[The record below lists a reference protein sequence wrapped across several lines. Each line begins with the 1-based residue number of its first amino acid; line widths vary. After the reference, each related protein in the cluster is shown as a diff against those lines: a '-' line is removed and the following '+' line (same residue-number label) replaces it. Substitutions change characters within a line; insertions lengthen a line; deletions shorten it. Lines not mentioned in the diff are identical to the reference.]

1 MLELF
6 GFEEYESFIGQS
18 VGVNS
23 PLCVLKFGAEWCGP
37 CKAVREE
44 YYSLETSN
52 PYKYTV
58 LFGDIDIDEADD
70 LMDMIQDLEVKT
82 LPSFIIF
89 KNAKEIDRVTGANI
103 SLLKQ
108 KLDSYLLPETGV
120 ESKNPAY
127 KNINN

>member
-1 MLELF
+1 MRELF

-37 CKAVREE
+37 CKAIREE

-58 LFGDIDIDEADD
+58 VFGDIDIDEADD
-70 LMDMIQDLEVKT
+70 LMDMIHELEVKT

-89 KNAKEIDRVTGANI
+89 KGAREIDRVTGPNVT
-103 SLLKQ
+103 LLKQ

>member
-1 MLELF
+1 MIELF

-18 VGVNS
+18 ARVNS

-44 YYSLETSN
+44 YYSLETSK

-58 LFGDIDIDEADD
+58 IFGDVDIDEADD
-70 LMDMIQDLEVKT
+70 LMDMIHDLEVKT

-89 KNAKEIDRVTGANI
+89 KNAKEIDRVKGANI
-103 SLLKQ
+103 TLLKQ
-108 KLDSYLLPETGV
+108 KLDSYLLSETGV
-120 ESKNPAY
+120 ESRNPAY